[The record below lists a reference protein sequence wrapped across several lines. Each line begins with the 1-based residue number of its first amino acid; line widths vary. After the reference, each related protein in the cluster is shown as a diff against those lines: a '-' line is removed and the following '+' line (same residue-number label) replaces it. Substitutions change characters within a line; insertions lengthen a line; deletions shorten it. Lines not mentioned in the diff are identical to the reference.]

1 MRLIMSPIAS
11 NLQGVYRAC
20 DAAMA
25 VRPARFSEPVA
36 VVAVSKTKPAED
48 IAAAFAAGQRVFGE
62 NYVQEGCEK
71 IQNLRASGVPGIEW
85 HLIGPLQSNK
95 AKLAALNFDWVQ
107 SVDRMKIAE
116 VLSRHRIDAGL
127 PPLNVLLQVNV
138 SGESTKS
145 GVPPADAHST
155 AAAISLLPGLRLR
168 GLMSIVENTRDEAE
182 LRGQFRT
189 LRALFDTL
197 RLQSS
202 AVDTL
207 SMGMSG
213 DFSIAIQEGATMV
226 RIGSMIFGA
235 RGAAAVHA

>member
-1 MRLIMSPIAS
+1 MSPIAS
-11 NLQGVYRAC
+11 NLQGVYRAR
-20 DAAMA
+20 DAAIA

-36 VVAVSKTKPAED
+36 IVAVSKTKPAAD
-48 IAAAFAAGQRVFGE
+48 VVAAFAAGQRMFGE

-71 IQNLRASGVPGIEW
+71 IQTLRAQNVEGIEW

-116 VLSRHRIDAGL
+116 ALSRHRTDARL
-127 PPLNVLLQVNV
+127 PVLNVLLQVNV
-138 SGESTKS
+138 SGEVTKS
-145 GVPPADAHST
+145 GVAPADAR
-155 AAAISLLPGLRLR
+155 AVADAISLLPGLQLR

-182 LRGQFRT
+182 LRDQFRT
-189 LRALFDTL
+189 LRTMFDAMRS
-197 RLQSS
+197 RLS

-235 RGAAAVHA
+235 RGAVAANA